1 MAGSFHHEESGKHT
15 EGVGRR
21 KRRRTLPVLS
31 AVCLCLLTSIN
42 PLLTTTISFC
52 FEYPEAEIPVRRA
65 RFWGKYIPFW
75 MGFSRDRMTKRNA
88 AFLSLWLLCRS
99 VAFTKDHLQGFKNG
113 GLKSCASKAQLLQLN
128 NWVIYIGMCFIYE
141 AVAVV

>member
-21 KRRRTLPVLS
+21 KRRRALHVLS
-31 AVCLCLLTSIN
+31 AVCLCPLTSIN
-42 PLLTTTISFC
+42 PLLTFSISFC

-65 RFWGKYIPFW
+65 RFWGEYIPFW
-75 MGFSRDRMTKRNA
+75 MGFSRDRTRKRNA
-88 AFLSLWLLCRS
+88 AFLSLWHLYRR
-99 VAFTKDHLQGFKNG
+99 VAFTKEHLQGFKNG
-113 GLKSCASKAQLLQLN
+113 WLKSSASKAQLVQLN